1 MEITHDNLPKAVSE
15 LINKVDR
22 LELLLLEKTAPSQLN
37 EDCWFDLENLCNYL
51 PDKPTKPT
59 VYNWIHNRSIPS
71 HKGQKKLRFLKS
83 EIDAWL
89 NQGTKRTI
97 AEIKNDVGNFLSRK

>member
-22 LELLLLEKTAPSQLN
+22 LELLLLEKTTPSQQT
-37 EDCWFDLENLCNYL
+37 EERWFDLEELCIYL

-89 NQGTKRTI
+89 NQGSKRNI

>member
-15 LINKVDR
+15 LINKVDQ
-22 LELLLLEKTAPSQLN
+22 LVLLLLEKTTPSRQS
-37 EDCWFDLENLCNYL
+37 EERWFDLEEVCNYL

-59 VYNWIHNRSIPS
+59 VYNWIHNRSIPC

-89 NQGTKRTI
+89 SQGSKRTM
-97 AEIKNDVGNFLSRK
+97 AEIKIDVDNILGKK